1 MRLPIPLPV
10 ETIAA
15 AVRLAKVFAR
25 PVLVLVDGKT
35 IGRMSPSGRF
45 DDLTEDFKV
54 AGAAI
59 SALGQG
65 GLFDGVPAKDDVSR
79 VPKELPKGNQG
90 SR

>member
-25 PVLVLVDGKT
+25 PVLVQVDGKA

-54 AGAAI
+54 AGAAL
-59 SALGQG
+59 AELGQG
-65 GLFDGVPAKDDVSR
+65 GLFDGVSAKDEQAR
-79 VPKELPKGNQG
+79 VPEELPKGNSG
-90 SR
+90 PR

>member
-25 PVLVLVDGKT
+25 PVLVQVGGKV

-54 AGAAI
+54 AGVVI
-59 SALGQG
+59 SSLGQG
-65 GLFDGVPAKDDVSR
+65 GLFDGVSAKDEQAR
-79 VPKELPKGNQG
+79 VAKELPKGNSG
-90 SR
+90 PR